1 MTKILIADDHQQNLY
16 LLRFLL
22 ESKGHEVTAASN
34 GREALDLAR
43 LDPPEMIITDILM
56 PVMDGFT
63 LCRQWQS
70 DERLQDIPFVFYTAT
85 YTDEKDKKL
94 GLSLG
99 ATRFIIKPIEPD
111 TLYTI
116 FEEVIAEH
124 RGGRLIVPEV
134 DLEEEPVF
142 LKQYNERL
150 VKKLED
156 KMLQLEQAN
165 QRLEAEVAART
176 AELTIALEQAQ
187 AANRLKSRFIS
198 DINHELRTPLN
209 NLTLY
214 LSFLERGQPEKRP
227 GYISVLRRETERLQ
241 WLISQ
246 LLDFSHLD
254 AGKLAANLEPVDLN
268 ELVNTLVSDRRHLV
282 QDKGLTLDFVPASQL
297 PSVLAD
303 SKLLFQVLTNLLSN
317 AINYTLPGGAVAIQT
332 AISEE
337 DGRQWVTVTVR
348 DTGLGMSSDD
358 QTHLFERFFRGEAA
372 DITHASGAGLGLA
385 ICREIIDRHGG
396 RITVRSEIGR
406 GSSFTLW
413 LQPAVPI

>member
-1 MTKILIADDHQQNLY
+1 MTKILIADDHQPNLY

-22 ESKGHEVTAASN
+22 ENKGHEVAAANN
-34 GREALDLAR
+34 GREALEMAR
-43 LDPPEMIITDILM
+43 INPPEMIITDILM

-70 DERLQDIPFVFYTAT
+70 DDRLRDIPFVFYTAT
-85 YTDEKDKKL
+85 YTDEKDKQL

-99 ATRFIIKPIEPD
+99 AARFIVKPMEPAA
-111 TLYTI
+111 LYAI
-116 FEEVIAEH
+116 FEEVITEH
-124 RGGRLIVPEV
+124 RHGRLTVPDI

-156 KMLQLEQAN
+156 KMLQLEEAN
-165 QRLEAEVAART
+165 QHLEAEVAART
-176 AELTIALEQAQ
+176 AELTIALEKAH
-187 AANRLKSRFIS
+187 AADRLKSRFIS

-227 GYISVLRRETERLQ
+227 DYISVLRRETERLQ

-246 LLDFSHLD
+246 LLDFSRLD
-254 AGKLAANLEPVDLN
+254 SGKLAANLEPVDLN
-268 ELVNTLVSDRRHLV
+268 ELVGTLVSDRRHLV
-282 QDKGLTLDFVPASQL
+282 QDNGLTLDFVPAAQL
-297 PSVLAD
+297 PPILAD

-317 AINYTLPGGAVAIQT
+317 AINYTLPGGTVLIQT
-332 AISEE
+332 AEQKK
-337 DGRQWVTVTVR
+337 DGRSWITATVQ
-348 DTGLGMSSDD
+348 DSGLGISAED

-372 DITHASGAGLGLA
+372 DITNASGAGLGLA

-396 RITVRSEIGR
+396 QITVKSEMGY

-413 LQPAVPI
+413 LQPAA

>member
-1 MTKILIADDHQQNLY
+1 M
-16 LLRFLL
+16 
-22 ESKGHEVTAASN
+22 
-34 GREALDLAR
+34 
-43 LDPPEMIITDILM
+43 
-56 PVMDGFT
+56 
-63 LCRQWQS
+63 
-70 DERLQDIPFVFYTAT
+70 AT
-85 YTDEKDKKL
+85 
-94 GLSLG
+94 
-99 ATRFIIKPIEPD
+99 
-111 TLYTI
+111 
-116 FEEVIAEH
+116 V
-124 RGGRLIVPEV
+124 
-134 DLEEEPVF
+134 
-142 LKQYNERL
+142 
-150 VKKLED
+150 
-156 KMLQLEQAN
+156 
-165 QRLEAEVAART
+165 
-176 AELTIALEQAQ
+176 
-187 AANRLKSRFIS
+187 
-198 DINHELRTPLN
+198 
-209 NLTLY
+209 
-214 LSFLERGQPEKRP
+214 
-227 GYISVLRRETERLQ
+227 
-241 WLISQ
+241 
-246 LLDFSHLD
+246 
-254 AGKLAANLEPVDLN
+254 ANLEPVDLN